1 MDTMELNAGTHLT
14 VPQVG
19 ATRDANAVQMP
30 SAAPAADASLDQIRD
45 ILFGAVVRDADK
57 KLTRLE
63 ERLLKEQD
71 QLKQNARRR
80 FESLELFVKQEM
92 ESLDER
98 LQIEHNARDEALRTL
113 TPELKDIVIVSSFE
127 KRTTQLDEQTTK
139 AQRELRQQILDQ
151 SKTLRD
157 EYRGQYRQLSEAIS
171 RALHELRV
179 EKTDRAVLATLF
191 AELAVRLR
199 HELALPGTE

>member
-1 MDTMELNAGTHLT
+1 MDTMELNAGTHLP

-98 LQIEHNARDEALRTL
+98 LQIEHNARDEALRAL
-113 TPELKDIVIVSSFE
+113 TQELKDIVSSFE
-127 KRTTQLDEQTTK
+127 QRTTQLDEQTAR

-157 EYRGQYRQLSEAIS
+157 EYRGQYRQLSETIS

-179 EKTDRAVLATLF
+179 EKTDRAVLAILF
-191 AELAVRLR
+191 SELAVRLR